1 LTRDTESRAQIENML
16 ARYAGAFD
24 TNDLDGLRDCFT
36 PDAEFEVSGGAGVAV
51 GRDAVVS
58 ELARLR
64 ARHEP
69 GATTPWHLISTLS
82 IVSTGA
88 DTVSARSR
96 FMLVVSERDGP
107 PALVSV
113 GWYSDEIVNSD
124 GAWRLRRRRVLRPHE
139 A

>member
-1 LTRDTESRAQIENML
+1 ML
-16 ARYAGAFD
+16 ARYAWAFD

-36 PDAEFEVSGGAGVAV
+36 VDAEFEVSGGGGAVAV
-51 GRDAVVS
+51 GRDAVVA

-64 ARHEP
+64 ARHLP
-69 GATTPWHLISTLS
+69 SATTPWHLVSTLW
-82 IVSTGA
+82 IVSTGS

-107 PALVSV
+107 PQLVSV

>member
-1 LTRDTESRAQIENML
+1 ML
-16 ARYAGAFD
+16 ARYAWAFD
-24 TNDLDGLRDCFT
+24 TNDLDALRDCFT
-36 PDAEFEVSGGAGVAV
+36 SDAEFEVSGGGGVAV
-51 GRDAVVS
+51 GRDAVVA

-69 GATTPWHLISTLS
+69 GATTPWH
-82 IVSTGA
+82 IVSTLWILSTGV
-88 DTVSARSR
+88 DTASARSK

-107 PALVSV
+107 PALVGA

>member
-1 LTRDTESRAQIENML
+1 MTRDTDPRAEIENML
-16 ARYAGAFD
+16 ARYAWAFD
-24 TNDLDGLRDCFT
+24 TNDLDCLRDCFT
-36 PDAEFEVSGGAGVAV
+36 PDAEFEVSGGGVTA
-51 GRDAVVS
+51 GRDAVVA

-64 ARHEP
+64 ARHQP
-69 GATTPWHLISTLS
+69 AATTPWHLVSTLW

-96 FMLVVSERDGP
+96 FMLVVSEREGP

>member
-1 LTRDTESRAQIENML
+1 MPRDTDPRAQIENML
-16 ARYAGAFD
+16 ARYAWAFD
-24 TNDLDGLRDCFT
+24 TNDLDALRDCFT
-36 PDAEFEVSGGAGVAV
+36 ADAEFEVSGGGVTI
-51 GRDAVVS
+51 GRDAVVA

-69 GATTPWHLISTLS
+69 GTSTPWHLVSTLW

-88 DTVSARSR
+88 DSVSAQSK
-96 FMLVVSERDGP
+96 FMLAVSERDGP
-107 PALVSV
+107 PALVGV
-113 GWYSDEIVNSD
+113 GWYRDEIVKFD